1 MKFYRNLFFNYNLKK
16 INTYYSQVHY
26 NKVYDSVTKYFNEIN
41 SY

>member
-16 INTYYSQVHY
+16 LNPCYSQVHY
-26 NKVYDSVTKYFNEIN
+26 NKVYDSETKYFNEIN